1 MRSVSRPLVFAVI
14 ATLGAC
20 GGTRLPRAGWTEH
33 EAPLGE
39 HEAPLGE
46 HHGTTGGVGGAGASS
61 PAALAPAAIDALD
74 EAGVLEVLAR
84 RGDAAPVARL
94 ALRAARLAH
103 HRGDDAEARALI
115 ARASTAADEAAVH
128 AELSTLGAALAAAP
142 PVQPQTIAVL
152 LPLTG
157 RFGGLGR
164 ELRAAIQIAPTT
176 GTSWLFLDTRGEP
189 DGATAAV
196 AQAHAAGAAGI
207 LGPVGSREAIAA
219 SRAAALHHLPIALL
233 APDDGADPEAGVFRL
248 VDSPADEGRAVARLA
263 AQDGFPTVGVFA
275 PRDDLGLEAADAFVV
290 EATRLGLV
298 VTRQGTYDPT
308 GGDVEGDL
316 QDFLDLVPA
325 RNPRFAQHA
334 ARAGKKAFT
343 TFSPD
348 IPYSLLF
355 VPDRHDRAAIVAA
368 FLPYFGVELRTVE
381 FPDPERLRRKHGG
394 NLPQVVQLVGGSGWN
409 HPSLPIRGG
418 DAVQGALIVDAYI
431 GDLGADVGAQFAQAF
446 QARTG
451 RSASAAAA
459 QAHDAAL
466 LVGDARQRAAASPA
480 GGRDMRSALRA
491 ELARGV
497 LDDGAC
503 GPAAIDVTGELAR
516 EPSVLEVQNDQ
527 LIVR

>member
-1 MRSVSRPLVFAVI
+1 MRSPVSPPLVLAVV

-20 GGTRLPRAGWTEH
+20 GGAPPPRAGWTEH
-33 EAPLGE
+33 EAPLGD
-39 HEAPLGE
+39 
-46 HHGTTGGVGGAGASS
+46 HHPSSGASS
-61 PAALAPAAIDALD
+61 GGATGSADDTLTPAAIDALD
-74 EAGVLEVLAR
+74 EAAVLAQLAR
-84 RGDAAPVARL
+84 RGDAAPAARL

-128 AELSTLGAALAAAP
+128 AELATLGAALAAAP
-142 PVQPQTIAVL
+142 VQPQTVAVL

-219 SRAAALHHLPIALL
+219 ARAAALHHLPIALL
-233 APDDGADPEAGVFRL
+233 APDDGADPAAGVFRL

-275 PRDDLGLEAADAFVV
+275 PRDDLGLEAADAFVA
-290 EATRLGLV
+290 EATRLGLA

-308 GGDVEGDL
+308 GGDVEADL
-316 QDFLDLVPA
+316 KDFLDLVPA

-418 DAVQGALIVDAYI
+418 SAVQGALVVDAYI
-431 GDLGADVGAQFAQAF
+431 GDLGADAGAQFAQAF

-480 GGRDMRSALRA
+480 GARDMRAALRA

-503 GPAAIDVTGELAR
+503 GPAAIDATGELAR